1 MADKKISALTSLA
14 QGDVAV
20 STDVL
25 PIVDTSATETKKVT
39 AAALVGAGLTAGVTN
54 VDINSGSIDGTTIGA
69 NSAAAGT
76 FTNLTASGTVSF
88 SGATVSNGGSVTTVD
103 INGGTIDGASIGAS
117 SASTGSFT
125 TLTTSL
131 TVTLNGGTANG
142 VLYLNG
148 SKVATSGSAL
158 TYNGTT
164 LEVSGFAGNN
174 ALRLTR
180 TATDR
185 LDFYQGGGVSYI
197 DSSATSGQL
206 AFATEGSERM
216 RLTSTGLGI
225 GTSSPGQRLAVR
237 SADNTGTTIVGR
249 FESNNGNQAVG
260 IRFNGVRGLGGALSL
275 GTDGAANITF
285 EPNNTERMV
294 LDSSGNLGIGTSSPN
309 ARLHVKD
316 ATGTA
321 VTLLNL
327 ESGYSNPSGNKSI
340 LWTDATSALGRIS
353 ISYAA
358 STGSTMSFGSL
369 YNGGYQTSDLMVLTS
384 SGNLGL
390 GVTPSAWQS
399 GAKALEIGG
408 NGYLAFTGGTAGG
421 YIYNNA
427 YLASGGNTY
436 KATGYASA
444 LGIGPSGEFRFF
456 TAPSGTAGNAI
467 SFTQA
472 MTLDAS
478 GNLGVGTTAPT
489 SISNYKTVT
498 VNGTTGALVD
508 VASNGT
514 VGGRIQCDTTY
525 PGMALFT
532 LTNNPMVFGT
542 NGSERARITAG
553 GYFKASNAG
562 TYISSTG
569 SYHELYKAEN
579 NADWAAVVTHAGA
592 TAGNQYGI
600 RIDLIGDPNGTGNEF
615 WLCRGNVTTRAT
627 MRSNGGLAN
636 YQSNNVD
643 LSDARTKNSITPAA
657 SMWDKIG
664 ALEIVTYKYNDQTHD
679 DVNVGVIAQ
688 QVESVE
694 PVWVDADGFGETPEG
709 EEPLKT
715 VYTKDIT
722 FAAIK
727 ALQEAM
733 ARIEKLE
740 AEVSALKGA

>member
-103 INGGTIDGASIGAS
+103 INGGTIDGTSVGAS

-125 TLTTSL
+125 TLTTSS

-225 GTSSPGQRLAVR
+225 GTSSPGSSYRVTIQGA
-237 SADNTGTTIVGR
+237 GT
-249 FESNNGNQAVG
+249 SGNPM
-260 IRFNGVRGLGGALSL
+260 GG
-275 GTDGAANITF
+275 ITF
-285 EPNNTERMV
+285 RQGSTDTMYIGSVATDNNTDVEIFNPRNGYLRFVTNNTERMR
-294 LDSSGNLGIGTSSPN
+294 LDSSGNLGITSGNLSIASGSVFYLSGSGGN
-309 ARLHVKD
+309 AYLQ
-316 ATGTA
+316 
-321 VTLLNL
+321 
-327 ESGYSNPSGNKSI
+327 ESGGTLFI
-340 LWTDATSALGRIS
+340 GAGGAGRV
-353 ISYAA
+353 
-358 STGSTMSFGSL
+358 
-369 YNGGYQTSDLMVLTS
+369 QVTS

-390 GVTPSAWQS
+390 GVSPSAWGS
-399 GAKALEIGG
+399 GAKSLEGVGGALTFFDSTNDQLWLTQNAFWDGAWKYKTT
-408 NGYLAFTGGTAGG
+408 NFASSFQQYLGQHVW
-421 YIYNNA
+421 
-427 YLASGGNTY
+427 
-436 KATGYASA
+436 
-444 LGIGPSGEFRFF
+444 F
-456 TAPSGTAGNAI
+456 TAPSGTAGNTI
-467 SFTQA
+467 TFTQA

-478 GNLGVGTTAPT
+478 GNLLLGATAQAFAERFRMNGGYAVFDDASYTGFIGRGTALGTGTA
-489 SISNYKTVT
+489 SDFAIRSSNALAFLA
-498 VNGTTGALVD
+498 GGA
-508 VASNGT
+508 T
-514 VGGRIQCDTTY
+514 
-525 PGMALFT
+525 
-532 LTNNPMVFGT
+532 
-542 NGSERARITAG
+542 ERARITSGGDLLVGNTASVQTSRAEFTSTSLTPAFLARVNVDADEGQWAG
-553 GYFKASNAG
+553 QFQKKTA
-562 TYISSTG
+562 TSTT
-569 SYHELYKAEN
+569 SQIFVRFLIN
-579 NADWAAVVTHAGA
+579 DGA
-592 TAGNQYGI
+592 TASGYI
-600 RIDLIGDPNGTGNEF
+600 TANGANAATFTSSSDSRLKENIAELPSQWGSIKALRPVEF
-615 WLCRGNVTTRAT
+615 DYIE
-627 MRSNGGLAN
+627 SEGGGH
-636 YQSNNVD
+636 Q
-643 LSDARTKNSITPAA
+643 
-657 SMWDKIG
+657 
-664 ALEIVTYKYNDQTHD
+664 
-679 DVNVGVIAQ
+679 VGFIAQ
-688 QVESVE
+688 DFEQVYPDSVGE
-694 PVWVDADGFGETPEG
+694 RPDGMKMLSGWS
-709 EEPLKT
+709 KT
-715 VYTKDIT
+715 EARMV
-722 FAAIK
+722 K

-740 AEVSALKGA
+740 AEVAALKGV